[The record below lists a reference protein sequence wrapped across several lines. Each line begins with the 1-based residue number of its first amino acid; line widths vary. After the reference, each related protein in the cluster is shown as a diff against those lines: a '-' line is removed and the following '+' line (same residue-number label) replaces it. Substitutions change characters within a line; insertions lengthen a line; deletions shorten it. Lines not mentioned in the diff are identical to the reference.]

1 METESQGNLSK
12 NSLGSISGHPT
23 SKNYTIKNLDFYDK
37 NTNSWSVRGSF
48 KVTKCRQIPYRQRK
62 KPIRSKGEKRSI

>member
-37 NTNSWSVRGSF
+37 NTNSWSVRGSS
-48 KVTKCRQIPYRQRK
+48 KVKNCRQIPYRQRK